1 MERRRNWRMKKHGE
15 NKLEVL
21 WSGGYDSTFM
31 LCLLAKTKNVTIQP
45 YYLDIHRYIRN
56 EEKRA
61 IKEIFA
67 ILKKKKDLKA
77 KILPVKI
84 VKEEY
89 TQPSN
94 EVIEAWKKYRD
105 EPYKIG
111 GQQVRIA
118 EFSKTHHGIC
128 WGQERY
134 LETPGHMTQLLLDK
148 GNWKFTEDWVGYFDK
163 KDCDADVY
171 TLFGHLVAPVAKYTE
186 LMMWEKIKEWGYED
200 VFQHIRFCYYP
211 VDGKSC
217 GMCVP
222 CQVKLRQKMNF
233 LFTNKAI
240 EDGKVMQRL
249 KLQEEKRNGDIFT
262 IPELFMMY
270 NNSVYKKDM
279 VGKRYGGSEYFLRE
293 AEKEIEKYRNEF
305 DTLYEK

>member
-1 MERRRNWRMKKHGE
+1 MKKKNGE
-15 NKLEVL
+15 NRLEVL

-67 ILKKKKDLKA
+67 ILKRKKDLKA

-89 TQPSN
+89 TQPSPDI
-94 EVIEAWKKYRD
+94 VQAWKKYNG

-134 LETPGHMTQLLLDK
+134 LETPGHMTRLLIEK
-148 GNWKFTEDWVGYFDK
+148 GNWKFTEDGVGYFDK
-163 KDCDADVY
+163 EDCDADVY
-171 TLFGHLVAPVAKYTE
+171 TLFGHLIAPVAKFNE
-186 LMMWEKIKEWGYED
+186 QMMWEKIQEWGYED
-200 VFQHIRFCYYP
+200 VFEHIRFCYYP
-211 VDGKSC
+211 KDGKPC
-217 GMCVP
+217 GMCLP
-222 CQVKLRQKMNF
+222 CQVKMKKKMNF
-233 LFTNKAI
+233 LFNEEALENGRIMQKVLEKDNKR
-240 EDGKVMQRL
+240 G
-249 KLQEEKRNGDIFT
+249 GDLFMKS
-262 IPELFMMY
+262 ELFMMY
-270 NNSVYKKDM
+270 KNPVFKENEIARRFNGNS
-279 VGKRYGGSEYFLRE
+279 YFMRE
-293 AEKEIEKYRNEF
+293 AEKEIALYKNEF
-305 DTLYEK
+305 DAFDKE